1 MIKLFYTALLF
12 AVTAIAQAATMLVL
26 GDSLS
31 SAYGI
36 GPREGWVTLMEER
49 LKQQKFDYNVVNASI
64 SGETTSGGAARIDEA
79 LARTRP
85 AFVIVALGG
94 NDGLRG
100 LPVSQIKANLTRIV
114 EAAKRRGARVLLLG
128 IRMPPNYGPQYV
140 REFEAVYSEVA
151 KRQKVPLV
159 PYMLQGIGDRREL
172 MQPDNIHPTAAA
184 QPVIL
189 ETVWKGLLPLLPSK
203 GTGNRKLGER
213 SFRLFYSQFP
223 IYSTTTRGSPPASRP
238 ICAA

>member
-1 MIKLFYTALLF
+1 MIKLFCTALLF
-12 AVTAIAQAATMLVL
+12 TVTAAAQAATLLVF

-49 LKQQKFDYNVVNASI
+49 LKQKKFDYNVVNASI
-64 SGETTSGGAARIDEA
+64 SGETTSGGATRIDEA
-79 LARTRP
+79 LARTKP
-85 AFVIVALGG
+85 GLVIVALGG

-100 LPVSQIKANLTRIV
+100 LAASQIQANLTRIV
-114 EAAKRRGARVLLLG
+114 ETARRRGARVLLLG

-140 REFEAVYSEVA
+140 REFEAVYTEVA
-151 KRQKVPLV
+151 RRQKVPLV
-159 PYMLQGIGDRREL
+159 PFMLQGVAGERDM

-189 ETVWKGLLPLLPSK
+189 ETVWKRLQPLLEK
-203 GTGNRKLGER
+203 TGDRKVGK
-213 SFRLFYSQFP
+213 S
-223 IYSTTTRGSPPASRP
+223 
-238 ICAA
+238 

>member
-1 MIKLFYTALLF
+1 MIKLFCTALLF
-12 AVTAIAQAATMLVL
+12 TVTAAAQAATLLVF

-49 LKQQKFDYNVVNASI
+49 LKQKKFDYNVVNASI
-64 SGETTSGGAARIDEA
+64 SGETTSGGATRIDEA
-79 LARTRP
+79 LARTKP
-85 AFVIVALGG
+85 ELVIVALGG

-100 LPVSQIKANLTRIV
+100 LSTSQIKANLTRIV
-114 EAAKRRGARVLLLG
+114 ETARRHGARVLLLG

-140 REFEAVYSEVA
+140 REFAAVYTDVA
-151 KRQKVPLV
+151 RQQKVPLV
-159 PYMLQGIGDRREL
+159 PFMLQGVAGERDM

-189 ETVWKGLLPLLPSK
+189 ETVWKGLQPLLEK
-203 GTGNRKLGER
+203 TGDRKIGK
-213 SFRLFYSQFP
+213 S
-223 IYSTTTRGSPPASRP
+223 
-238 ICAA
+238 